1 MADTDLYPTPYR
13 LGLLRDVADGRVCD
27 DPDCVPMLDLGDG
40 ESVRVANAVWEMRR
54 AGWVELPHGPDRH
67 AAPRRVDV
75 ELIKVLASGIYLMW
89 TLSLSVALMGSLV
102 SMLRPGSR
110 RLDVVWRA
118 FAHMHQELWI
128 AVPPCIAFA
137 AVDHWHAHPWYG
149 LFCDALSLVIWVQFR
164 DWPDDENRWKRRGRK
179 LLDAVAERA
188 GRLVVVPS

>member
-1 MADTDLYPTPYR
+1 
-13 LGLLRDVADGRVCD
+13 
-27 DPDCVPMLDLGDG
+27 
-40 ESVRVANAVWEMRR
+40 
-54 AGWVELPHGPDRH
+54 
-67 AAPRRVDV
+67 V
-75 ELIKVLASGIYLMW
+75 ELIKVLAFFIYLMW

-137 AVDHWHAHPWYG
+137 AVDNWHRHFWYG

-164 DWPDDENRWKRRGRK
+164 DWPDENRWKRRGRK